1 MKPSDDNNNVTLPG
15 QTRSHFAQNII
26 LLSPVRRS
34 HSRHA
39 HTHTRVAPSL
49 IIPSHMC
56 VKTAISSEPAVR
68 LGSQNATFSA
78 ERVRWQ
84 QETSS
89 STSSFVRVP
98 CKLCVL
104 VFACLFVLECLIA
117 CPWMT
122 QALTH
127 THTNAIFIRVALSRT
142 IRCPSSVPDDN
153 GRQNLPECSAAALVR
168 RTRWLHSSPAAA
180 AVL

>member
-15 QTRSHFAQNII
+15 QTFAFCAKHYIT
-26 LLSPVRRS
+26 LARAAFTLSPS
-34 HSRHA
+34 T